1 MKRPE
6 RLVFFK
12 AKTENDDV
20 VMEALFQ
27 DGGEPILF
35 CARLPF
41 EDREFYCNVLATN
54 EEAAER
60 FFPEELLSA
69 CYCAGALVP
78 EFVEENEQTRA
89 LANRCEIARENNN
102 LS

>member
-20 VMEALFQ
+20 VMEALFEHR
-27 DGGEPILF
+27 GEPILF

-41 EDREFYCNVLATN
+41 EDREFYCDVLATN
-54 EEAAER
+54 EEGVEH
-60 FFPEELLSA
+60 FEPEELLSA
-69 CYCAGALVP
+69 CYCAGALEP

-89 LANRCEIARENNN
+89 LANRCEIARESNN
-102 LS
+102 LY